1 MENPSNLK
9 LLGQEDRIFAG
20 QHFPKPFAFNEEV
33 AAVFDDMVHR
43 SIPLY
48 DRVTEYAA
56 AWARRHYQPGTTLY
70 DIGCSTGTTLELV
83 GRSLPAGA
91 RLTGIDAAAPML
103 EQARIKLAEIGRV
116 HEVALVQAD
125 ASQWPLQA
133 TSFVILNYT
142 LQFMEIKKRR
152 TLLQSIAHAS
162 VSGGI
167 LFLSEK
173 VRSPHPEFQETTTAL
188 YEEFKC
194 RQGYSQREI
203 ARKKEALEN
212 VLVPLTEDELKDMVR
227 AAGFGH
233 VESLLKW
240 NNFITL
246 VAIKGDFSR

>member
-1 MENPSNLK
+1 M
-9 LLGQEDRIFAG
+9 
-20 QHFPKPFAFNEEV
+20 
-33 AAVFDDMVHR
+33 
-43 SIPLY
+43 
-48 DRVTEYAA
+48 
-56 AWARRHYQPGTTLY
+56 
-70 DIGCSTGTTLELV
+70 
-83 GRSLPAGA
+83 
-91 RLTGIDAAAPML
+91 
-103 EQARIKLAEIGRV
+103 
-116 HEVALVQAD
+116 
-125 ASQWPLQA
+125 QA

-152 TLLQSIAHAS
+152 TLLQSIAQAS
-162 VSGGI
+162 VPGGI

-188 YEEFKC
+188 YEEFKY

-227 AAGFGH
+227 AAGFTH

-246 VAIKGDFSR
+246 VAIKGDSSR